1 MDKDV
6 PPSDGPGGL
15 PPQTSADDRPPA
27 SGLTGRPSTET
38 ADTQWRIGK
47 AFRFEATRQVD
58 GRHDGRSF
66 TAEAVLF
73 SDTLGTEGFVV
84 DFGELDPLRQYI
96 AAAFDHRLLN
106 EQVPDVSNKGLAL
119 HLADWA
125 RLHLPAPAAEA
136 LVEVRV
142 RTGRPVPPAFAASA
156 AFDATHR
163 LEGLAAEHPCSRLH
177 GHSYLVTIPAEGAAY
192 PRPAN
197 MPRILAHH
205 VTGSFHGQVLNDVL
219 QVNPTCEHL
228 AEYFARWLLDRTL
241 TPGNGR
247 TMRVRVSE
255 TESSWAEFEGALR

>member
-1 MDKDV
+1 MTSQSTVAD
-6 PPSDGPGGL
+6 PPPVTGSTAP
-15 PPQTSADDRPPA
+15 
-27 SGLTGRPSTET
+27 SGSGANE
-38 ADTQWRIGK
+38 AQWRIGK
-47 AFRFEATRQVD
+47 AFRFEATRRVD
-58 GRHDGRSF
+58 DRHDGRSF
-66 TAEAVLF
+66 TAEAVL
-73 SDTLGTEGFVV
+73 SASTLSTEGFVV
-84 DFGELDPLRQYI
+84 DFGELSPLRQYI
-96 AAAFDHRLLN
+96 AAVFDHRLLN
-106 EQVPDVSNKGLAL
+106 DQVPDVSNKGLAL
-119 HLADWA
+119 HLANWA
-125 RLHLPAPAAEA
+125 RLHLPAAAAAA

-142 RTGRPVPPAFAASA
+142 RTGRPIPPAFAASA

-163 LEGLAAEHPCSRLH
+163 LDGLAAEHQCSRLH

-228 AEYFARWLLDRTL
+228 AEYFARWLEDRAI

-247 TMRVRVSE
+247 TTRVRVSE